1 MGKAEKIGSCDLIK
15 KSDCRF
21 TETGDL
27 IYKNNSRF
35 KLYPRLDIIHEYNQF
50 ENVDYLYL
58 KTAFDSC
65 YPKLNDDF
73 KNKTPFIFGTAGE
86 IFNEM
91 DFVKN
96 KAAYFFDQSLNK
108 ISILPNK
115 EFLSKEQIVKIYDKL
130 WKTNYLK
137 PLQ

>member
-58 KTAFDSC
+58 KTALHLED
-65 YPKLNDDF
+65 N
-73 KNKTPFIFGTAGE
+73 
-86 IFNEM
+86 
-91 DFVKN
+91 
-96 KAAYFFDQSLNK
+96 
-108 ISILPNK
+108 
-115 EFLSKEQIVKIYDKL
+115 VKIYKL
-130 WKTNYLK
+130 KHLFKNGFNFEELK
-137 PLQ
+137 KMLQDFEHYIFVEACGLIAEEKI

>member
-1 MGKAEKIGSCDLIK
+1 MK
-15 KSDCRF
+15 
-21 TETGDL
+21 T
-27 IYKNNSRF
+27 N
-35 KLYPRLDIIHEYNQF
+35 KLHLPAMFHVIDARTAIVQDPLFGISKE
-50 ENVDYLYL
+50 
-58 KTAFDSC
+58 AFDSC

-73 KNKTPFIFGTAGE
+73 KNKTPFIFGTAKE

-108 ISILPNK
+108 ISVLPNK

>member
-1 MGKAEKIGSCDLIK
+1 MK
-15 KSDCRF
+15 KNRSGF
-21 TETGDL
+21 SMTYVL
-27 IYKNNSRF
+27 AISALNNSLF
-35 KLYPRLDIIHEYNQF
+35 LAKDPLFGISKE
-50 ENVDYLYL
+50 
-58 KTAFDSC
+58 AFDSC
-65 YPKLNDDF
+65 YPKLNDDL

-130 WKTNYLK
+130 WKTNYL
-137 PLQ
+137 